1 VNGYSKAA
9 VAGLALS
16 GNDEAL
22 DHLQKFASSS
32 PKAAP
37 RNQSGAAEVSAAGM
51 AAADDGPR
59 IGTDVINEAVKAN
72 RAIAMSGRRAYYGR

>member
-1 VNGYSKAA
+1 
-9 VAGLALS
+9 
-16 GNDEAL
+16 
-22 DHLQKFASSS
+22 
-32 PKAAP
+32 
-37 RNQSGAAEVSAAGM
+37 M